1 MRKTILTGIKP
12 TGTPHLGN
20 YFAAIKPALEMAQ
33 DENFSSYFFLADY
46 HALTTVQ
53 NAEELKANTLEL
65 ASTWLACGLDPSKVL
80 FYKQSSIPEIF
91 ELTCIL
97 NNVTPKGLMNR
108 AHAYKAMVEKN
119 QEAGEDIDANVN
131 MGLYTYPILMS
142 ADILLFGTDLVPVG
156 LDQKQHIEI
165 ARDIANYF
173 NNKFGKVLNVPEEK
187 ISEKVA
193 VIPGLDGRKMSKS
206 YNNVIPLFCEEN
218 KLKKL
223 INRIVTDS
231 SDPSE
236 PKPTDSFIFKLY
248 ELFANEQEIKEM
260 KTRFENGIGW
270 GEAKK
275 CLFEKANEVISPM
288 REKFNYY
295 MSHPIEVNKI
305 LDEGSARAREIAKA
319 NLEKIKKAIG
329 VN

>member
-1 MRKTILTGIKP
+1 
-12 TGTPHLGN
+12 
-20 YFAAIKPALEMAQ
+20 
-33 DENFSSYFFLADY
+33 
-46 HALTTVQ
+46 
-53 NAEELKANTLEL
+53 
-65 ASTWLACGLDPSKVL
+65 
-80 FYKQSSIPEIF
+80 
-91 ELTCIL
+91 
-97 NNVTPKGLMNR
+97 
-108 AHAYKAMVEKN
+108 MVEKN

-142 ADILLFGTDLVPVG
+142 ADILLFNTDLVPVG

-260 KTRFENGIGW
+260 KERFENGIGW

-288 REKFNYY
+288 REKFNYF
-295 MSHPIEVNKI
+295 MSHPDEVNKI
-305 LDEGSARAREIAKA
+305 LNDGSAKAREIAKA
-319 NLEKIKKAIG
+319 NLAKIKKAIG
-329 VN
+329 VC